1 MMRRPATKEFKMKC
15 YIDHLHAQRG
25 ASSGPWKHPAPQPRA
40 SAWLPLCIIGGAFA
54 WAGIILALWF

>member
-1 MMRRPATKEFKMKC
+1 MKC

-25 ASSGPWKHPAPQPRA
+25 ASSGPWKHPAPKPRT